1 MATTNKGVQYV
12 CPMDSD
18 IITDEPS
25 RCSKCGMDLE
35 PVYLEIDLER
45 IEKIQKRELKTALIQ
60 LAIGFGLAFVTFGLA
75 LTANFAEVDNFTK
88 TFLHYLQLALSFVVV
103 GYFGRPILTAGVRSV
118 INRSLNMFTLLSL
131 GIVVVWLYSL
141 VVLLFFPDLPVYF
154 EVAAWIVV
162 LSTAGQYIEFRARGV
177 TGNAILR
184 LLSLAPDVA
193 TLVKDGQFSEVPVA
207 ELQVGDTVLIK
218 PGARVPADGVVVKG
232 DSRMDESML
241 TGEPLKVHKVVGSG
255 VFGGT
260 VNTTGSL
267 EVQLKQVGADTVLH
281 RIVRAVEEARF
292 TNAPIQRL
300 VDRVSAYFVPTV
312 LVLASITFILWGV
325 FGGDERWQLAILNS
339 VAVLIIA
346 CPCALG
352 LATPMSLT
360 VGMGKGASFGVL
372 FRDATALET
381 LSRVNTLVIDKTG
394 TLTKG
399 EPKLIELIT
408 TSDVTESELLARVA
422 SLEQYSEHPLAE
434 ALVGSARER
443 KLKLQDATNF
453 KTVVGL
459 GVEGDVGGERI
470 YVGSVGYMESVG
482 IKATEL
488 SKYDDRTYTTVFVGR
503 KGQLLGV
510 FKIGDELKEN
520 AAEVLRVIREGGVE
534 VVIATGDG
542 SLASDRIAA
551 ELGVTEVHRGMT
563 PIEKLELIKS
573 KRAEG
578 GLVAMAGDGIN
589 DAPALAQ
596 ATVGIAMGDG
606 TDIAIESAD
615 VVVIGGDLNGI
626 RRALTL
632 SRATMSNIRA
642 GLLFAFVYNVAL
654 IPIAAGVFFPLTG
667 IVFSPA
673 YATIAMSLSSVS
685 VILNALRL
693 RRLRG

>member
-1 MATTNKGVQYV
+1 M
-12 CPMDSD
+12 
-18 IITDEPS
+18 
-25 RCSKCGMDLE
+25 
-35 PVYLEIDLER
+35 
-45 IEKIQKRELKTALIQ
+45 
-60 LAIGFGLAFVTFGLA
+60 
-75 LTANFAEVDNFTK
+75 TANFAEVDNFTK

-218 PGARVPADGVVVKG
+218 PGGRVPADGVVVKG